1 METGEPDA
9 LTRLQQQ
16 VSEMQEEISV
26 LGGQLAPD
34 ALAKRIDS
42 SYLSVNNLR
51 AFLQILSLV
60 MTVFVAGAISLGFV
74 GFQNIQKIQDDA
86 KRTEAVR
93 QSTEEILTRVTEREE
108 QVGAK
113 VAKVDQAIPEM
124 NARIEQVASQ
134 LRSMSQ
140 IFNKV
145 ALENASQLNP
155 REQQV
160 LFLLARES
168 DPSNPIFNFNA
179 AVLAVNFH
187 RYDEAIR
194 RLEQVLVSKDVPEEI
209 RKRSSEMLNQ
219 AKQWRTNPPKVQY
232 EQPNGA
238 FVGDFGIV
246 ALPVNILNA
255 LISTGYL
262 TVKEAQEVIDQSKR
276 K

>member
-209 RKRSSEMLNQ
+209 QKRSSEMLNQ

>member
-1 METGEPDA
+1 M
-9 LTRLQQQ
+9 
-16 VSEMQEEISV
+16 
-26 LGGQLAPD
+26 
-34 ALAKRIDS
+34 
-42 SYLSVNNLR
+42 
-51 AFLQILSLV
+51 
-60 MTVFVAGAISLGFV
+60 
-74 GFQNIQKIQDDA
+74 
-86 KRTEAVR
+86 
-93 QSTEEILTRVTEREE
+93 TEREE

>member
-16 VSEMQEEISV
+16 VSEMQGEISA
-26 LGGQLAPD
+26 LRAQLAPD

-93 QSTEEILTRVTEREE
+93 QSTEQILTRVTEREE
-108 QVGAK
+108 QVSAK

-209 RKRSSEMLNQ
+209 QKRSSEMLNQ

-232 EQPNGA
+232 EQPTGA